1 MNQAPI
7 STMRKAAIL
16 VASLDEQ
23 EGQQLIR
30 KLPVEDAAILRQA
43 VANLGSVNPEERREV
58 LHELR
63 VSTSQPSPQNAIPRR
78 LFASPHDGV
87 ELDWSSSAEEQY
99 RVDDHY
105 DAKGNHTTATYDR
118 RAASMGQNEQASSDR
133 SAATQGKPFAFFG
146 NHDTQTIAKILQHEP
161 AQIIAVV
168 ISQLAAGQAAELLL
182 EMPLQLQ
189 TEILER
195 LAQLHPVDQH
205 SLNMLESHLAE
216 WLETH
221 RQQEE
226 RASQGNEKVRQIL
239 AQTSD
244 QHRQAI
250 LDKLSSHNRLL
261 AHELEMPVAVDPAPN
276 VEPDTESHHTE
287 FKSNDHLSPLQSED
301 QNGYG
306 MESLCMLSDAVLLD
320 TLRKT
325 DPQITMLA
333 LTGAPSHLLD
343 RILGQLPRRQAKKF
357 RRQLHSLQP
366 TSIRDLQA
374 AQQQF
379 TEKAMEGA
387 RRE

>member
-1 MNQAPI
+1 MNQAPM

-30 KLPVEDAAILRQA
+30 RLPVEDAAILRQA
-43 VANLGSVNPEERREV
+43 VADLGSVNPEERQEV
-58 LHELR
+58 LYELR
-63 VSTSQPSPQNAIPRR
+63 VSTSQPSPQNAIIPRR
-78 LFASPHDGV
+78 PFASPHEGV
-87 ELDWSSSAEEQY
+87 ELNWSPSAEDQY
-99 RVDDHY
+99 NANDHY
-105 DAKGNHTTATYDR
+105 DAKSSHTTATYDR
-118 RAASMGQNEQASSDR
+118 RAASMGQSGQHSTDR

-161 AQIIAVV
+161 VQIIAVV
-168 ISQLAAGQAAELLL
+168 ISQLAAGRAAELLL

-205 SLNMLESHLAE
+205 SLKMLESHLAE

-226 RASQGNEKVRQIL
+226 RVSQGNEKVRQIL

-244 QHRQAI
+244 QHRRAI
-250 LDKLSSHNRLL
+250 LDKLGNHNRIL
-261 AHELEMPVAVDPAPN
+261 AHELEIPVADDSAPDG
-276 VEPDTESHHTE
+276 ELDTES
-287 FKSNDHLSPLQSED
+287 KSNDRFSPPQSED
-301 QNGYG
+301 QKVYE

-379 TEKAMEGA
+379 AEKAMEGA
-387 RRE
+387 RREL